1 MPILLLIRHAENNYI
16 KLNRLPGRLPGV
28 HLNRRGKAQA
38 RLLAERLKAA
48 PIKAV
53 YSSPLERAME
63 TALPLAKAL
72 GLEVISR
79 PGLIETDIGEWQ
91 GASIKKLGKQKYWRV
106 VQQTPSLAHF
116 PGGESFLDGQLRICQ
131 EISALG
137 ALHEKEDLLVAVS
150 HGDPIKLAVAYYLGM
165 PLDLFQRLSVSPAA
179 ITALMLGDGFVRV
192 LTLNYDP
199 SLTFSKP

>member
-1 MPILLLIRHAENNYI
+1 MPILLLVRHAENNYL
-16 KLNRLPGRLPGV
+16 KLNRLPGRLPDV

-79 PGLIETDIGEWQ
+79 PGLIETDVGEWQ
-91 GASIKKLGKQKYWRV
+91 GESIKKLGKQKYLARCA
-106 VQQTPSLAHF
+106 TDSLLSPFPRRGELPGWPIAHLPGDFRFGRAARKGGYAGRGLPRRPDQAGSGLLPGHATGPLPAIERF
-116 PGGESFLDGQLRICQ
+116 PGGDNCFNAR
-131 EISALG
+131 
-137 ALHEKEDLLVAVS
+137 
-150 HGDPIKLAVAYYLGM
+150 
-165 PLDLFQRLSVSPAA
+165 
-179 ITALMLGDGFVRV
+179 
-192 LTLNYDP
+192 
-199 SLTFSKP
+199 